1 MCFLSV
7 MIIISCMI
15 GIFVFFARMINDYSE
30 SRSFNGLN
38 LLGIAVCLIT
48 IASVFQF
55 STYTLES
62 NIKNNHTYVLKG
74 KVNQIRFDNVVK
86 IENVD
91 YNVNAKY
98 IITPFVLSDFAEND
112 KVEAIIADSVFNN
125 YIVKIEK
132 LPK

>member
-15 GIFVFFARMINDYSE
+15 GIFVFFTRMINDYSE